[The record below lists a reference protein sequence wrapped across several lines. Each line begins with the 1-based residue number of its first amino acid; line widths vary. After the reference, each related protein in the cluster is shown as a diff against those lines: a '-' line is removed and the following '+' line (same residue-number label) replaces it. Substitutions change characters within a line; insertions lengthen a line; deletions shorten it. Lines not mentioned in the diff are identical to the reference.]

1 MMLHRRGR
9 LFLCLALAGLSWR
22 AQAGE
27 PSSTSHE
34 RLAREVTLDLALET
48 ALANSPLM
56 LEARAR
62 ARAADARVGAS
73 GRRPDPELS
82 YQQWSVPLSEPWAV
96 HESSM
101 IMLGLSQTFPAPGS
115 LPAQKRAAE
124 SDARIGETTLATR
137 SLDLA
142 LQVKRAFAAYGRA
155 QEELEIRREH
165 LELTK
170 GLSDLARVQYQASRA
185 SQESVLRAG
194 IEVARVE
201 AELVMA
207 EQERA
212 SAAALLNTLM
222 GRDADAPLGPASTSA
237 PVLPAGDTLA
247 TELEA
252 RRPEIAAAELAT
264 RKSEALVDD
273 AQAQSNRP
281 MFMVGVDL
289 MYDAMRDG
297 PAYTAM
303 FSMSLPWLNPGRG
316 AAVNAAR
323 EELAAQA
330 HALAAVKL
338 NARYELAD
346 ATARVESARRALALL
361 DDHVLPETRRSYE
374 AMRASFVSGS
384 GAAPGLIESLRSL
397 LQTRIDRAR
406 AAQRLA
412 LAVADLER
420 AAGLPF
426 HEPSTPPER

>member
-1 MMLHRRGR
+1 MMLHGRGR
-9 LFLCLALAGLSWR
+9 LFLCLALAGLS
-22 AQAGE
+22 APASAEQ
-27 PSSTSHE
+27 PSSTVE
-34 RLAREVTLDLALET
+34 DRLSKEVTLELALET
-48 ALANSPLM
+48 ALEQSPLM
-56 LEARAR
+56 HEAHAR
-62 ARAADARVGAS
+62 ARAAEARVGAS
-73 GRRPDPELS
+73 GRRPDPELT
-82 YQQWSVPLSEPWAV
+82 YQQWSVPLSEPWALQ
-96 HESSM
+96 ESSM

-142 LQVKRAFAAYGRA
+142 LQVKRAFAAYSRA
-155 QEELEIRREH
+155 QEELTIRREH

-170 GLSDLARVQYQASRA
+170 GLIDLARVQYQASQI

-201 AELVMA
+201 SELVMA
-207 EQERA
+207 EQELA

-222 GRDADAPLGPASTSA
+222 GRATKAPLGPARTTTPST
-237 PVLPAGDTLA
+237 PPADELDTQLD
-247 TELEA
+247 E

-264 RKSEALVDD
+264 EKSEALVDD
-273 AQAQSNRP
+273 AHAQSNRP

-289 MYDAMRDG
+289 MYDAMREG

-303 FSMSLPWLNPGRG
+303 FSMTLPWLNPGRG

-330 HALAAVKL
+330 HALEAVRL

-346 ATARVESARRALALL
+346 ATSRVESARRTLSLL
-361 DDHVLPETRRSYE
+361 DDHVLPQARRSFD
-374 AMRASFVSGS
+374 AARAAFVS
-384 GAAPGLIESLRSL
+384 GAAPDLIESLRAL
-397 LQTRIDRAR
+397 LQSRIDRAR

-420 AAGLPF
+420 AAGLPS
-426 HEPSTPPER
+426 HASSTPSER